1 MFSVLVF
8 IVQDCVS
15 SPANFWHCI
24 LCVYVVFHKMTIKDM
39 DTSGP
44 SREDSP
50 PQVFPIGTSSSP
62 SDASIR
68 SLVVQAIHDY
78 CNGKLIDDLS
88 QFQRVEQQGEI
99 TFSIVNTHSNRLE
112 ALECQVQLLKKYN
125 EGTVLSPPQLLA
137 SRNGSR
143 ISPKLPFWLGSTR

>member
-1 MFSVLVF
+1 MSHVLVF
-8 IVQDCVS
+8 IVLDRVS

-24 LCVYVVFHKMTIKDM
+24 LCVYVMAIEDM

-50 PQVFPIGTSSSP
+50 PQVFLIGTSSSP

-68 SLVVQAIHDY
+68 SLVVQAIQDY
-78 CNGKLIDDLS
+78 CSGKLIDDLS

-99 TFSIVNTHSNRLE
+99 TFSIVNMHSNRLE
-112 ALECQVQLLKKYN
+112 ALVYQVQLLKKYRTLAHCLSVGLGKRLLSLFSILLN
-125 EGTVLSPPQLLA
+125 TFFTIRTVPC
-137 SRNGSR
+137 
-143 ISPKLPFWLGSTR
+143 